1 VPAFLSATEKL
12 AGDIFETI
20 GPIYSAREAMARSF
34 LWLFAL
40 LLSLGTL
47 SALGYSLWTLLSLRR
62 DINSLIALSSRMSE
76 GDFAS
81 MPDIER
87 DDEIGEIAKQLR
99 KMSSLEGVISAL
111 RSTSQ
116 RLTAEYGRITEGVAR
131 TVSSVKSQARVVE
144 DTGRGFA
151 GIVESVRKVDE
162 NAETA
167 LEAAH
172 EGGRAVEKALERI
185 SHGIE
190 STRLLEE
197 RTSRIEEVVSLIGDV
212 ADQTE
217 LLSLNAAIEAARA
230 GEAGRGFTVVA
241 QQVRKLAD
249 RSARAAS
256 EIADLVQT
264 VLLFVRK
271 VAVDA
276 RDSLEMSQTVKQTL
290 EKVDAGIQS
299 IAGLSKTASEGVG
312 QAEASMGTMLG
323 LATDTSRKV
332 DELAESS
339 SNLHE
344 IIVQV
349 DRVIGRFSSQDQSS
363 GPDAQFPGGDQS
375 VLPLSL
381 GITPVESLDEAA
393 AEGTSTHD
401 TSGDEVVEELEP
413 VEGD

>member
-1 VPAFLSATEKL
+1 
-12 AGDIFETI
+12 
-20 GPIYSAREAMARSF
+20 
-34 LWLFAL
+34 
-40 LLSLGTL
+40 
-47 SALGYSLWTLLSLRR
+47 
-62 DINSLIALSSRMSE
+62 
-76 GDFAS
+76 
-81 MPDIER
+81 
-87 DDEIGEIAKQLR
+87 
-99 KMSSLEGVISAL
+99 
-111 RSTSQ
+111 
-116 RLTAEYGRITEGVAR
+116 
-131 TVSSVKSQARVVE
+131 
-144 DTGRGFA
+144 
-151 GIVESVRKVDE
+151 
-162 NAETA
+162 
-167 LEAAH
+167 
-172 EGGRAVEKALERI
+172 
-185 SHGIE
+185 
-190 STRLLEE
+190 
-197 RTSRIEEVVSLIGDV
+197 
-212 ADQTE
+212 
-217 LLSLNAAIEAARA
+217 
-230 GEAGRGFTVVA
+230 
-241 QQVRKLAD
+241 VRKLAD

-381 GITPVESLDEAA
+381 GITPVESLDDAA